1 MAPGEFTFEQVQI
14 DDLPLYNQDQ
24 ENKPSAAVRRLK
36 GKIGSAHG
44 LLFVTPEYNRSIP
57 GVLKNA
63 IDHASR
69 PYGKSAFEGKPAGVI
84 GASVGAPGSS
94 MAQQHLRNIL
104 AYLDCPTLGQP
115 EVFIHARPGFFEE
128 DGTVHDEDSCKFL
141 QTFVDKFVAWVK
153 AHQPSVTQET
163 SAAPQAVV
171 ADASKKRREQ
181 RTSAA
186 VKSRNSKVDE
196 RRLTRA
202 TAGKRWA
209 ARKPR

>member
-1 MAPGEFTFEQVQI
+1 MAPKEFTFEQLRI
-14 DDLPLYNQDQ
+14 DDLPPFNADE

-36 GKIGSAHG
+36 GKIGSAQG

-57 GVLKNA
+57 GALKNA

-69 PYGKSAFEGKPAGVI
+69 PYGKSAFEGKPAGVM
-84 GASVGAPGSS
+84 GASSGAPGTS

-128 DGTVHDEDSCKFL
+128 DGTVHDEDSCTFL

-153 AHQPSVTQET
+153 AHQPSAIQET
-163 SAAPQAVV
+163 SSAPEAVAV
-171 ADASKKRREQ
+171 ESPKKRREHA
-181 RTSAA
+181 TSAA
-186 VKSRNSKVDE
+186 LKSRNTKVDT
-196 RRLTRA
+196 RALTRA

>member
-1 MAPGEFTFEQVQI
+1 MAPKEFTFEQVRI
-14 DDLPLYNQDQ
+14 DDLPPYNQDE

-36 GKIGSAHG
+36 GQIGSAQG

-57 GVLKNA
+57 GALKNA

-69 PYGKSAFEGKPAGVI
+69 PYGKSAFEGKAAAVI
-84 GASVGAPGSS
+84 GASSGAPGSS

-141 QTFVDKFVAWVK
+141 QSFVDKFVAWVK
-153 AHQPSVTQET
+153 AHQPLVAQESS
-163 SAAPQAVV
+163 SAPDAAVGAP
-171 ADASKKRREQ
+171 SKKRREDG
-181 RTSAA
+181 TSAA
-186 VKSRNSKVDE
+186 LKSRNSRVDE
-196 RRLTRA
+196 RALTRA
-202 TAGKRWA
+202 TSGKRWA